1 MGEMEPV
8 NLRLDVLVDVLQ
20 VHVFRGRADEEK
32 AKWNHR
38 LRPNKMVKMEPVN
51 LRLDALVDV
60 LYVHV
65 FSGRADEEK
74 AK

>member
-1 MGEMEPV
+1 MEPV
-8 NLRLDVLVDVLQ
+8 NLRLDALLDLLY

-51 LRLDALVDV
+51 LRLDALVNG
-60 LYVHV
+60 V
-65 FSGRADEEK
+65 FK
-74 AK
+74 T